1 MNYKIEECPVVFK
14 ERIVGES
21 SLSNLAAL
29 RKGGRALFE
38 LIKISRVFP

>member
-1 MNYKIEECPVVFK
+1 MNYQVEECPVVIN

-21 SLSNLAAL
+21 SLSNLGAV
-29 RKGGRALFE
+29 RKGGRALLE